1 VLSVARAV
9 ALNVAPPPSLSS
21 ALEVL
26 KRRLS
31 RLRALAA
38 MAEIKTGIF
47 AKNVQKRLSRAQ
59 EKVRV

>member
-1 VLSVARAV
+1 M

-59 EKVRV
+59 EKVWV

>member
-1 VLSVARAV
+1 MVRAV
-9 ALNVAPPPSLSS
+9 ALNGAPPPPLSS

-31 RLRALAA
+31 RFRALAA

-59 EKVRV
+59 EKVWV